1 MYLKLAL
8 RNIRRSVRDYAIYF
22 ITLLFG
28 VAVFYAFNSIG
39 SQQILFDMEASA
51 DARMFDATAQMLG
64 MFSVVVACVLGF
76 LILYA
81 NQFLIRRRKREFG
94 TYLVLGMTP
103 GHVSRIVLYETV
115 LVGLLSLIVG
125 LICGVLLS
133 QGLSF
138 VTASLFGAT
147 MSNYQFV
154 FSPDALVVTLA
165 CFAAIYVVVALFNTV
180 SVSRC
185 KLIDL
190 IRAGEKN
197 ERAGVRNP
205 WVCLVAFVVS
215 IAILAY
221 AYQQLIANG
230 LVMLDAP
237 EFLRATIGMLVGT
250 LLFFWSLAGFAIAV
264 LTRLRGVDLR
274 KLNLFTV
281 RQIAS
286 KVNTA
291 FLSLWAVCVLLFF
304 SITVFS
310 SGMGLVEV
318 FVGGVEKANPYS
330 ASLSA
335 GVWYGPDGTPESS
348 AGLRE
353 RRAEMEADAPER
365 LADPRFV
372 EFAAEAAI
380 PFVAVDEA
388 HCVSQWGQDF
398 RPSYLRIREF
408 VDSLPRRP
416 VLAPLIAA
424 AETVASA
431 EAMRLD
437 DLGRVRDTNLG
448 VIALSDFNGIRAVQG
463 QEPLALEPG
472 TCLMANNMD
481 MIAPLAQAIAKA
493 APSVNI
499 EGHELAIVGP
509 VCDDTQV
516 EDNVMAATSLALIV
530 PDEVVEALEAEGCIP
545 DRQIL
550 NVQYADNGQSAAEN
564 DDALEAIVA
573 AAQPLEM
580 GGFEKGTA
588 GAGDAYASLLW
599 PVSRILTAHEMI
611 AQSAGLKLMITYLA
625 LYIGFIFL
633 VSTAA
638 ILAIQQ
644 LSQASD
650 SAPRYRILWK
660 LGCDAGMI
668 YRSLLIQVLVYFLV
682 PLGLAL
688 CHSVCAVGVLSD
700 SMLSAIGTNTFGPIM
715 MAAVLLLVIYGGYL
729 LVPYFAA
736 RGIVKGALAEG

>member
-39 SQQILFDMEASA
+39 SQQILFDMESSASA
-51 DARMFDATAQMLG
+51 SVFESTTQLLG

-115 LVGLLSLIVG
+115 LVGLISLAVG

-133 QGLSF
+133 QALSF
-138 VTASLFGAT
+138 FTAALFGTT

-165 CFAAIYVVVALFNTV
+165 CFAAIYVVVALFNTFT
-180 SVSRC
+180 VSRC

-190 IRAGEKN
+190 IRAGERN

-205 WVCLVAFVVS
+205 WACLVVFVAA
-215 IAILAY
+215 IAVLAY

-230 LVMLDAP
+230 LVMLDQP
-237 EFLRATIGMLVGT
+237 EFVRATIAMLVGS
-250 LLFFWSLAGFAIAV
+250 LMFFWSLAGFAIAV
-264 LTRLRGVDLR
+264 LTRLRGVYLR

-310 SGMGLVEV
+310 SGMGFVEV

-330 ASLSA
+330 ATLSA
-335 GVWYGPDGTPESS
+335 GVWYGPDGTAGSS
-348 AGLRE
+348 AGERE
-353 RRAEMEADAPER
+353 RRAEMEADAPDR
-365 LADPRFV
+365 LALAEEYDWDM
-372 EFAAEAAI
+372 AAALEAGAPELWAETI
-380 PFVAVDEA
+380 GAWA
-388 HCVSQWGQDF
+388 QVSMW
-398 RPSYLRIREF
+398 
-408 VDSLPRRP
+408 SLPDMTYDP
-416 VLAPLIAA
+416 IIDA
-424 AETVASA
+424 AETVASP
-431 EAMRLD
+431 EAMRID
-437 DLGRVRDTNLG
+437 DLGKVRDTA
-448 VIALSDFNGIRAVQG
+448 VAVMSLSDFNAARTLQG
-463 QEPLALEPG
+463 QPAVNLEPG
-472 TCLMANNMD
+472 TCGLVNNME
-481 MIAPLAQAIAKA
+481 IVNALAEAVAKA
-493 APSVNI
+493 APTITVADQ
-499 EGHELAIVGP
+499 ELTVAGP
-509 VCDDTQV
+509 IYDTQL
-516 EDNVMAATSLALIV
+516 EDNAMAATALIFVV
-530 PDEVVEALEAEGCIP
+530 PDEAVEALGAEGLIP
-545 DRQIL
+545 TTQTL
-550 NVQYADNGQSAAEN
+550 NVMYADNGKTAAEN
-564 DDALEAIVA
+564 DTALGDIVA
-573 AAQPLEM
+573 ATQPSDM
-580 GGFEKGTA
+580 GGFEQGRS
-588 GAGDAYASLLW
+588 GAGNAYANLLW
-599 PVSRILTAHEMI
+599 PVTRIITAHEMTD
-611 AQSAGLKLMITYLA
+611 QSAGMRLMITYLA

-650 SAPRYRILWK
+650 SAPRYRILSK

-682 PLGLAL
+682 PLALAV
-688 CHSVCAVGVLSD
+688 CHAACAIGVLSD
-700 SMLSAIGTNTFGPIM
+700 SMFDAIGVSTFTPIM
-715 MAAVLLLVIYGGYL
+715 MAAGLTIVIYGGYM
-729 LVPYFAA
+729 LVTYLAA
-736 RGIVKGALAEG
+736 RGIAKTALTEG

>member
-39 SQQILFDMEASA
+39 SQQILFDMESSASA
-51 DARMFDATAQMLG
+51 SVFESTTQLLG

-115 LVGLLSLIVG
+115 LVGLISLAVG

-133 QGLSF
+133 QALSF
-138 VTASLFGAT
+138 FTAALFGTT

-165 CFAAIYVVVALFNTV
+165 CFAAIYVVVALFNTFT
-180 SVSRC
+180 VSRC

-190 IRAGEKN
+190 IRAGERN

-205 WVCLVAFVVS
+205 WACLVVFVAA
-215 IAILAY
+215 IAVLAY

-230 LVMLDAP
+230 LVMLDQP
-237 EFLRATIGMLVGT
+237 EFVRATIAMLVGS
-250 LLFFWSLAGFAIAV
+250 LMFFWSLAGFAIAV
-264 LTRLRGVDLR
+264 LTRLRGVYLR

-310 SGMGLVEV
+310 SGMGFVEV

-330 ASLSA
+330 ATLSA
-335 GVWYGPDGTPESS
+335 GVWYGPDGTTGSS
-348 AGLRE
+348 AGERE
-353 RRAEMEADAPER
+353 RRAEMEADAPDR
-365 LADPRFV
+365 LALAEEYDWDM
-372 EFAAEAAI
+372 AAALEAGAPELWAETI
-380 PFVAVDEA
+380 GAWA
-388 HCVSQWGQDF
+388 QVSMW
-398 RPSYLRIREF
+398 
-408 VDSLPRRP
+408 SLPDMTYDP
-416 VLAPLIAA
+416 IIDA
-424 AETVASA
+424 AETVASP
-431 EAMRLD
+431 EAMRID
-437 DLGRVRDTNLG
+437 DLGKVRDTA
-448 VIALSDFNGIRAVQG
+448 VAVMSLSDFNAARTLQG
-463 QEPLALEPG
+463 QPAVNLEPG
-472 TCLMANNMD
+472 TCSLVNNME
-481 MIAPLAQAIAKA
+481 IVNALAEAVAKA
-493 APSVNI
+493 APTITVADQ
-499 EGHELAIVGP
+499 ELTVAGP
-509 VCDDTQV
+509 IYDTQL
-516 EDNVMAATSLALIV
+516 EDNAMAATALIFVV
-530 PDEVVEALEAEGCIP
+530 PDEAVEALGAEGLIP
-545 DRQIL
+545 TTQTL
-550 NVQYADNGQSAAEN
+550 NVMYADNGKTAAEN
-564 DDALEAIVA
+564 DTALGDIVA
-573 AAQPLEM
+573 ATQPSDM
-580 GGFEKGTA
+580 GGFEQGRS
-588 GAGDAYASLLW
+588 GAGNAYANLLW
-599 PVSRILTAHEMI
+599 PVTRIITAHEMTD
-611 AQSAGLKLMITYLA
+611 QSAGMRLMITYLA

-650 SAPRYRILWK
+650 SAPRYRILSK

-682 PLGLAL
+682 PLALAV
-688 CHSVCAVGVLSD
+688 CHAACAIGVLSD
-700 SMLSAIGTNTFGPIM
+700 SMFDAIGVNTFTPIM
-715 MAAVLLLVIYGGYL
+715 MAAGLTIVIYGGYM
-729 LVPYFAA
+729 LVTYLAA
-736 RGIVKGALAEG
+736 RGIAKTALTEG

>member
-39 SQQILFDMEASA
+39 SQQILFDMESSASA
-51 DARMFDATAQMLG
+51 SVFESTTQLLG

-115 LVGLLSLIVG
+115 LVGLISLAVG

-133 QGLSF
+133 QALSF
-138 VTASLFGAT
+138 FTAALFGTT

-154 FSPDALVVTLA
+154 FSPDALVVTLG
-165 CFAAIYVVVALFNTV
+165 CFAAIYVVVALFNTFT
-180 SVSRC
+180 VSRC

-190 IRAGEKN
+190 IRAGERN

-205 WVCLVAFVVS
+205 WVCLVVFVAA
-215 IAILAY
+215 IAVLAY

-230 LVMLDAP
+230 LVMLDQP
-237 EFLRATIGMLVGT
+237 EFVRATIAMLVGS
-250 LLFFWSLAGFAIAV
+250 LMFFWSLAGFAIAV
-264 LTRLRGVDLR
+264 LTRLRGVYLR

-310 SGMGLVEV
+310 SGMGFVEV

-330 ASLSA
+330 ATLSA
-335 GVWYGPDGTPESS
+335 GVWYGPDGTADSS
-348 AGLRE
+348 AGERE
-353 RRAEMEADAPER
+353 RRAEMEADAPDR
-365 LADPRFV
+365 LALAEEYDWNM
-372 EFAAEAAI
+372 AAALEAGAPELWAETI
-380 PFVAVDEA
+380 GAWA
-388 HCVSQWGQDF
+388 QVSMW
-398 RPSYLRIREF
+398 
-408 VDSLPRRP
+408 SLPDMTYDP
-416 VLAPLIAA
+416 IIDA
-424 AETVASA
+424 AETVASP
-431 EAMRLD
+431 EAMRID
-437 DLGRVRDTNLG
+437 DLGKVRDTA
-448 VIALSDFNGIRAVQG
+448 VAVMSLSDFNAARTLQG
-463 QEPLALEPG
+463 QPAVNLEPG
-472 TCLMANNMD
+472 TCGLVNNME
-481 MIAPLAQAIAKA
+481 IVNALAEAVAKA
-493 APSVNI
+493 APTITVADQ
-499 EGHELAIVGP
+499 ELTVAGP
-509 VCDDTQV
+509 IYDTQL
-516 EDNVMAATSLALIV
+516 EDNAMAATALIFVV
-530 PDEVVEALEAEGCIP
+530 PDEAVEALGAEGLIP
-545 DRQIL
+545 TTQTL
-550 NVQYADNGQSAAEN
+550 NVMYADNGKTAAEN
-564 DDALEAIVA
+564 DTALGDIVA
-573 AAQPLEM
+573 ATQPSDM
-580 GGFEKGTA
+580 GGFEQGRS
-588 GAGDAYASLLW
+588 GAGNAYANLLW
-599 PVSRILTAHEMI
+599 PVTRIITAHEMI
-611 AQSAGLKLMITYLA
+611 DQSAGMRLMITYLA

-650 SAPRYRILWK
+650 SAPRYRILSK

-682 PLGLAL
+682 PLALAV
-688 CHSVCAVGVLSD
+688 CHAACAIGVLSD
-700 SMLSAIGTNTFGPIM
+700 SMFDAIGVSIFTPIM
-715 MAAVLLLVIYGGYL
+715 MAAGLTIVIYGGYM
-729 LVPYFAA
+729 LVTYLAA
-736 RGIVKGALAEG
+736 RGIAKTALTEG

>member
-39 SQQILFDMEASA
+39 SQQILFDMESSASA
-51 DARMFDATAQMLG
+51 SVFESTTQLLG

-115 LVGLLSLIVG
+115 LVGLISLAVG

-133 QGLSF
+133 QALSF
-138 VTASLFGAT
+138 FTAALFGTT

-165 CFAAIYVVVALFNTV
+165 CFAAIYVVVALFNTFT
-180 SVSRC
+180 VSRC

-190 IRAGEKN
+190 IRAGERN

-205 WVCLVAFVVS
+205 WVCLVVFVAA
-215 IAILAY
+215 IAVLAY

-230 LVMLDAP
+230 LVMLDQP
-237 EFLRATIGMLVGT
+237 EFVRATIAMLVGS
-250 LLFFWSLAGFAIAV
+250 LMFFWSLAGFAIAV
-264 LTRLRGVDLR
+264 LTRLRGVYLR

-330 ASLSA
+330 ATLSA
-335 GVWYGPDGTPESS
+335 GVWYGPDGTAGSS
-348 AGLRE
+348 AGERE
-353 RRAEMEADAPER
+353 RRAEMEADAPDR
-365 LADPRFV
+365 LALAEEYDWNMAAALEAGAPELWAETV
-372 EFAAEAAI
+372 GEWAQVTIWSLPDMTYAPIISAAEA
-380 PFVAVDEA
+380 
-388 HCVSQWGQDF
+388 
-398 RPSYLRIREF
+398 
-408 VDSLPRRP
+408 
-416 VLAPLIAA
+416 
-424 AETVASA
+424 VASPDD
-431 EAMRLD
+431 MRID
-437 DLGRVRDTNLG
+437 DLGKVRETSVA
-448 VIALSDFNGIRAVQG
+448 VISLSDFNAACALQG
-463 QEPLALEPG
+463 QPTTELEPG
-472 TCLMANNMD
+472 TCGLVNNME
-481 MIAPLAQAIAKA
+481 MVNPLADAVMKA
-493 APSVNI
+493 APSITVA
-499 EGHELAIVGP
+499 GQELTVAGP
-509 VCDDTQV
+509 VHSIQL
-516 EDNVMAATSLALIV
+516 EDNAMAATALVFVV
-530 PDEVVEALEAEGCIP
+530 PDEAVEALRSEGLIP
-545 DRQIL
+545 TTQIL
-550 NVQYADNGQSAAEN
+550 DVMYADNGKTAAEN
-564 DDALEAIVA
+564 DAALGDIVA
-573 AAQPLEM
+573 ASQPLDM
-580 GGFEKGTA
+580 GGFDKGTR
-588 GAGDAYASLLW
+588 GAGDPYASLLW
-599 PVSRILTAHEMI
+599 PVSRIITAHEMTD
-611 AQSAGLKLMITYLA
+611 QSAGMRLMITYLA

-650 SAPRYRILWK
+650 SAPRYRILSK

-668 YRSLLIQVLVYFLV
+668 YRSLLAQVLVYFLV
-682 PLGLAL
+682 PLGLAV
-688 CHSVCAVGVLSD
+688 CHSACAIGVLSD
-700 SMLSAIGTNTFGPIM
+700 SMFDAIGVNTFTPIM
-715 MAAVLLLVIYGGYL
+715 MAAGLTIVIYGGYM
-729 LVPYFAA
+729 LVTYLAA
-736 RGIVKGALAEG
+736 RGIAKTALTEG

>member
-39 SQQILFDMEASA
+39 SQQILFDMESSASA
-51 DARMFDATAQMLG
+51 SVFESTTQLLG

-115 LVGLLSLIVG
+115 LVGLISLAVG

-133 QGLSF
+133 QALSF
-138 VTASLFGAT
+138 FTAALFGTT

-165 CFAAIYVVVALFNTV
+165 CFAAIYVVVALFNTFT
-180 SVSRC
+180 VSRC

-190 IRAGEKN
+190 IRAGERN

-205 WVCLVAFVVS
+205 WVCLVVFVAA
-215 IAILAY
+215 IAVLAY

-230 LVMLDAP
+230 LVMLDQP
-237 EFLRATIGMLVGT
+237 EFVRATIAMLVGS
-250 LLFFWSLAGFAIAV
+250 LMFFWSLAGFAIAV
-264 LTRLRGVDLR
+264 LTRLRGVYLR

-330 ASLSA
+330 ATLSA
-335 GVWYGPDGTPESS
+335 GVWYGPDGTAGSS
-348 AGLRE
+348 AGERE
-353 RRAEMEADAPER
+353 RRAEMEADAPDR
-365 LADPRFV
+365 LALAEEYDWDM
-372 EFAAEAAI
+372 AAALEAGAPELWAETI
-380 PFVAVDEA
+380 GAWA
-388 HCVSQWGQDF
+388 QVSMW
-398 RPSYLRIREF
+398 
-408 VDSLPRRP
+408 SLPDMTYDP
-416 VLAPLIAA
+416 IIDA
-424 AETVASA
+424 AETVASP
-431 EAMRLD
+431 EAMRID
-437 DLGRVRDTNLG
+437 DLGKVRDTA
-448 VIALSDFNGIRAVQG
+448 VAVMSLSDFNAARTLQG
-463 QEPLALEPG
+463 QPAVNLEPG
-472 TCLMANNMD
+472 TCGLVNNME
-481 MIAPLAQAIAKA
+481 IVNALAEAVAKA
-493 APSVNI
+493 APTITVADQ
-499 EGHELAIVGP
+499 ELTVAGP
-509 VCDDTQV
+509 IYDTQL
-516 EDNVMAATSLALIV
+516 EDNAMAATALIFVV
-530 PDEVVEALEAEGCIP
+530 PDEAVEALGAEGLIP
-545 DRQIL
+545 TTQTL
-550 NVQYADNGQSAAEN
+550 NVMYADNGKTAAEN
-564 DDALEAIVA
+564 DTALGDIVA
-573 AAQPLEM
+573 ATQPSDM
-580 GGFEKGTA
+580 GGFEQGRS
-588 GAGDAYASLLW
+588 GAGNAYANLLW
-599 PVSRILTAHEMI
+599 PVTRIITAHEMTD
-611 AQSAGLKLMITYLA
+611 QSAGMRLMITYLA

-650 SAPRYRILWK
+650 SAPRYRILSK

-682 PLGLAL
+682 PLALAV
-688 CHSVCAVGVLSD
+688 CHAACAIGVLSD
-700 SMLSAIGTNTFGPIM
+700 SMFDAIGVNTFTPIM
-715 MAAVLLLVIYGGYL
+715 MAAGLTIVIYGGYM
-729 LVPYFAA
+729 LVTYLAA
-736 RGIVKGALAEG
+736 RGIAKTALIEG

>member
-39 SQQILFDMEASA
+39 SQQILFDMESSASA
-51 DARMFDATAQMLG
+51 SVFESTTQLLG

-115 LVGLLSLIVG
+115 LVGLISLAVG

-133 QGLSF
+133 QALSF
-138 VTASLFGAT
+138 FTAALFGTT

-165 CFAAIYVVVALFNTV
+165 CFAAIYVVVALFNTFT
-180 SVSRC
+180 VSRC

-190 IRAGEKN
+190 IRAGERN

-205 WVCLVAFVVS
+205 WACLVVFVAA
-215 IAILAY
+215 IAVLAY

-230 LVMLDAP
+230 LVMLDQP
-237 EFLRATIGMLVGT
+237 EFVRATIAMLVGS
-250 LLFFWSLAGFAIAV
+250 LMFFWSLAGFAIAV
-264 LTRLRGVDLR
+264 LTRLRGVYLR

-291 FLSLWAVCVLLFF
+291 FLSLWTVCVLLFF

-330 ASLSA
+330 ATLSA
-335 GVWYGPDGTPESS
+335 GVWYGPDGTAGSS
-348 AGLRE
+348 AGERE
-353 RRAEMEADAPER
+353 RRAEMEADAPDR
-365 LADPRFV
+365 LALAEEYDWDM
-372 EFAAEAAI
+372 AAALEAGAPELWAETVGEWAQVTI
-380 PFVAVDEA
+380 
-388 HCVSQWGQDF
+388 W
-398 RPSYLRIREF
+398 
-408 VDSLPRRP
+408 SLPDMTY
-416 VLAPLIAA
+416 APIIDA
-424 AETVASA
+424 AETVANP

-437 DLGRVRDTNLG
+437 DLGKVRETSVA
-448 VIALSDFNGIRAVQG
+448 VISLSDFNAARTLQG
-463 QEPLALEPG
+463 QPAVNLEPG
-472 TCLMANNMD
+472 TCGLVNNME
-481 MIAPLAQAIAKA
+481 IVNALAEAVAKA
-493 APSVNI
+493 APTITVADQ
-499 EGHELAIVGP
+499 ELTVAGP
-509 VCDDTQV
+509 IYDTQL
-516 EDNVMAATSLALIV
+516 EDNAMAATALIFVV
-530 PDEVVEALEAEGCIP
+530 PDEAVEALGAEGLIP
-545 DRQIL
+545 TTQTL
-550 NVQYADNGQSAAEN
+550 NVMYADNGKTAAEN
-564 DDALEAIVA
+564 DTALGDIVA
-573 AAQPLEM
+573 ATQPSDM
-580 GGFEKGTA
+580 GGFEQGRS
-588 GAGDAYASLLW
+588 GAGNAYANLLW
-599 PVSRILTAHEMI
+599 PVTRIITAHEMTD
-611 AQSAGLKLMITYLA
+611 QSAGMRLMITYLA

-650 SAPRYRILWK
+650 SAPRYRILSK

-682 PLGLAL
+682 PLALAV
-688 CHSVCAVGVLSD
+688 CHAACAIGVLSD
-700 SMLSAIGTNTFGPIM
+700 SMFDAIGVSTFTPIM
-715 MAAVLLLVIYGGYL
+715 MAAGLTIVIYGGYM
-729 LVPYFAA
+729 LVTYLAA
-736 RGIVKGALAEG
+736 RGIAKTALTEG